1 MDESWLPM
9 AFCLVSH
16 HPSWW
21 LKRLSP
27 CIGFPHTELSSS
39 SQMLSSPC
47 DSLCM
52 RWCYK
57 GRKTNSYSA
66 LGMRLDKIT
75 ASPKWFPLVSP
86 PHSTLCPSKGTNVT
100 GDVLQHSGCLDAIR
114 QRCWASIAMQQF
126 NCGKTAAS
134 SKGGKVSVHLLS
146 LFNPSQTCANEHKR
160 EKRERGEKE
169 GKKGDEKEEEMMG
182 KVLIQRSWPFCQPNT
197 WSSWGLPCISAL
209 FLTFSSQFLSFL
221 FPIHQ
226 TSLRASPGI
235 SLLCNVCLLHDPLSI
250 KKFLLL

>member
-1 MDESWLPM
+1 MVEKAEPM
-9 AFCLVSH
+9 H
-16 HPSWW
+16 W
-21 LKRLSP
+21 LSP
-27 CIGFPHTELSSS
+27 YRTFLLQPDAQFSMWFTLHEM
-39 SQMLSSPC
+39 MLQGKKDKLIQC
-47 DSLCM
+47 FRNEAGQDNSL
-52 RWCYK
+52 
-57 GRKTNSYSA
+57 
-66 LGMRLDKIT
+66 
-75 ASPKWFPLVSP
+75 PKMIP

-134 SKGGKVSVHLLS
+134 SKGGLVSVHLLS

-169 GKKGDEKEEEMMG
+169 GKKGDEKEEEMGG

>member
-1 MDESWLPM
+1 MVEKAEPM
-9 AFCLVSH
+9 H
-16 HPSWW
+16 W
-21 LKRLSP
+21 LSP
-27 CIGFPHTELSSS
+27 YRTFLLQPDAQFSMWFTLHEM
-39 SQMLSSPC
+39 MLQGKKDKLIQC
-47 DSLCM
+47 FRNEAGQDNSL
-52 RWCYK
+52 
-57 GRKTNSYSA
+57 
-66 LGMRLDKIT
+66 
-75 ASPKWFPLVSP
+75 PKMIPSGKSP
-86 PHSTLCPSKGTNVT
+86 PLNALP
-100 GDVLQHSGCLDAIR
+100 LQRDQCHGRCAATFWMSGCNQAE
-114 QRCWASIAMQQF
+114 RCWASIAMQRF

-134 SKGGKVSVHLLS
+134 CKGGKVSVHLLS

-169 GKKGDEKEEEMMG
+169 GKKGDEKEEEMGG